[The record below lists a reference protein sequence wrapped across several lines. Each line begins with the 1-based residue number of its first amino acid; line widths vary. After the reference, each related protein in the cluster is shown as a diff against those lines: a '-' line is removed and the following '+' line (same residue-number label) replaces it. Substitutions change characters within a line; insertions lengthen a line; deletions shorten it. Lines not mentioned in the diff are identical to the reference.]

1 MRYSVKRTF
10 VVLCVR
16 KYMHIR
22 LQKRFKIMNRA
33 FSREK
38 ARRHSPAS
46 SSEHRVCL
54 FSFHAVNH
62 LFQPSLPGQNEIRY
76 PRIAALRS

>member
-16 KYMHIR
+16 KYTHIR
-22 LQKRFKIMNRA
+22 LQKRFKINNRTVFQEEGA
-33 FSREK
+33 PPQSCKLKRTQGL
-38 ARRHSPAS
+38 PI
-46 SSEHRVCL
+46 
-54 FSFHAVNH
+54 SFHVVNH
-62 LFQPSLPGQNEIRY
+62 LFQLWLTRQNEIRY